1 MGRGV
6 AAAGGELL
14 EELLHFKR
22 EGAFA
27 IRAGHMDELE
37 AALRVA
43 EEGSHLRHAGEVGP
57 AVAEEGYRIEVR
69 EYFGVLVHGL

>member
-14 EELLHFKR
+14 EELLHFER

-27 IRAGHMDELE
+27 ICAGHMDERE
-37 AALRVA
+37 AALGVSK
-43 EEGSHLRHAGEVGP
+43 EGSHLRHAGEVGS